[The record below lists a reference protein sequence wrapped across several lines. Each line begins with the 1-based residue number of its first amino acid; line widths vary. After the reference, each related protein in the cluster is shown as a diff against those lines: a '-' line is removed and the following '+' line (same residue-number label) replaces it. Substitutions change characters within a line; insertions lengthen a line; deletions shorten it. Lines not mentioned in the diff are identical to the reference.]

1 MSSLKDKHLNIQTE
15 KLENHTAR
23 FTVAIEPARLDKA
36 KETAARSLSKRVS
49 IPGFRKGKAPY
60 KLLVSYVGEAA
71 ILENAVEILG
81 DEVYKQVLKES
92 EIQPYGPGQFEDF
105 KLEPDPTFI
114 FTVPLQPTVVLGD
127 YRAIRLDYEP
137 PVVEDKIVD
146 RALKLLQEQEAVV
159 EESHQPVALGN
170 RVTADIH
177 SFYVDEDHQH
187 EETESDEE
195 ETADIDQLHSH
206 DDEEV
211 FVHEHGAVLRLEE
224 GEDEPII
231 PGFSAA
237 LVGAN
242 VGEMKEF
249 ELTIPDDEEEYGE
262 DAGKK
267 VKFHVVVSKIETLTL
282 PPLNDELAAR
292 VTQKEEKP
300 LTLLELRMRMREN
313 LQNEAERRAKSNYS
327 SLVLDEIVKQATISF
342 PEDLV
347 QDQIKSMMDDLDRRF
362 RQQGMTLDDYARVAN
377 KTREEIAADYR
388 ESAIRI
394 IQRQLTTLEL
404 IKNEN
409 IQVDDQ
415 NIDAELDVM
424 SAQFGEQAASF
435 RSALNTPQ
443 MRSNIGL
450 DLLQQKLFERIAD
463 VAMGKTIEETSREV
477 SGEDVTPSEANETE
491 G

>member
-1 MSSLKDKHLNIQTE
+1 MSSLKDKPLNIQTE
-15 KLENHTAR
+15 RLENHTAR

-36 KETAARSLSKRVS
+36 KETAAHNLSKRVS

-105 KLEPDPTFI
+105 KLEPDPTFV
-114 FTVPLQPTVVLGD
+114 FTVPLQPTVILGD
-127 YRAIRLDYEP
+127 YRSTRVEYEP
-137 PVVEDKIVD
+137 PIIEDKMVD
-146 RALKLLQEQEAVV
+146 RALKMLQEQEALV
-159 EESHQPVALGN
+159 EESQQPAALGN
-170 RVTADIH
+170 RITADIH
-177 SFYVDEDHQH
+177 SFYVDEEH
-187 EETESDEE
+187 EHKEAEANDENA
-195 ETADIDQLHSH
+195 TDIDKLHSH

-224 GEDEPII
+224 DEDEPIV

-237 LVGAN
+237 MVGAN
-242 VGEMKEF
+242 VGEMREF
-249 ELTIPDDEEEYGE
+249 ELTLPDDAEEYEE

-267 VKFHVVVSKIETLTL
+267 VRFHVVVSKIETLTL

-292 VTQKEEKP
+292 ITQKEEKP
-300 LTLLELRMRMREN
+300 LTLLELRMRVREN
-313 LQNEAERRAKSNYS
+313 LQTEAERRAKSNYS
-327 SLVLDEIVKQATISF
+327 SQVLDEVVKQATISF

-347 QDQIKSMMDDLDRRF
+347 QDQIKSMMEDLDRRF
-362 RQQGMTLDDYARVAN
+362 RQQGMTLDDYARVVN
-377 KTREEIAADYR
+377 KTKEEIAADYR
-388 ESAIRI
+388 ESAVRI

-404 IKNEN
+404 IKSEN
-409 IQVDDQ
+409 VQVDDQ
-415 NIDAELDVM
+415 NIDTELDVM

-463 VAMGKTIEETSREV
+463 IAMGKTIEETSSEV
-477 SGEDVTPSEANETE
+477 SGENAAPSEANETE